1 MTKLF
6 GSSGIRGIVNKD
18 VDPLLATKV
27 GMAVG
32 SLHKSA
38 VIGRDPRT
46 SSEMLNHSLIA
57 GLVATGCDVTDIGVV
72 STPTLAIAAGDYDC
86 GVMITASHNPAQ
98 YGGIKLWNKDG
109 CAFDTTQQNEIER
122 RIAENDFAL
131 ATWDELGSISSRD
144 DAIES
149 HIKKILESV
158 PKCTLTVVVDC
169 GNGAGSTITPYV
181 LRRMGCTV
189 ITLNSQLDGHFPS
202 RNPEPTKENL
212 TMLSQTVVAL
222 GADIGIAHDG
232 DADRMMAVERT
243 GRFIPGD
250 ELLSHFAIDSNA
262 ESIAV
267 PVDTSLLVNKAFGK
281 KVYMTRVGD
290 VYVAEKL
297 KEVGAGFGGEPSG
310 SWIFPQHSLCPD
322 GIYAA
327 AKLVEIVSRLGLSTP
342 GASTVTG
349 VLPPLP
355 TMALQR
361 GKIRLDGAK
370 GNICKTPAQ
379 VMDAVGIAV
388 ESTEYVDI
396 TTIDGI
402 RVDLKDGWFLIRPSG
417 TEPVVRITAESED
430 VEVTQSIYNLAES
443 VVLGA
448 MK

>member
-32 SLHKSA
+32 SSHKSA

-57 GLVATGCDVTDIGVV
+57 GLVAAGCDVTDIGVA
-72 STPTLAIAAGDYDC
+72 STPTLAIATEEYDC

-98 YGGIKLWNKDG
+98 YGGIKLWNSDG
-109 CAFDTTQQNEIER
+109 CAFDTAQQNEIER
-122 RIAENDFAL
+122 RIAENDFSL
-131 ATWDELGSISSRD
+131 ATWDELGSIGSRY
-144 DAIES
+144 DAVES
-149 HIKKILESV
+149 HIKKILDSV
-158 PKCTLTVVVDC
+158 SKCTMTVVVDC

-181 LRRMGCTV
+181 LRRMGCKV
-189 ITLNSQLDGHFPS
+189 ITLNSQLDGHFPA

-212 TMLSQTVVAL
+212 TMLSQTVVAV
-222 GADIGIAHDG
+222 GADLGIAHDG
-232 DADRMMAVERT
+232 DADRMMAVEST
-243 GRFIPGD
+243 GRFITGD
-250 ELLSHFAIDSNA
+250 ELLSHFAIDSGA
-262 ESIAV
+262 EAIAV

-281 KVYMTRVGD
+281 KVHMTRVGD

-297 KEVGAGFGGEPSG
+297 KDVGAGFGGEPSG
-310 SWIFPQHSLCPD
+310 SWIFPEHSLCPD

-327 AKLVEIVSRLGLSTP
+327 AKLVEIVSKSAMSDVGI
-342 GASTVTG
+342 GIG
-349 VLPPLP
+349 VLAPLP
-355 TMALQR
+355 SMAVQR

-370 GNICKTPAQ
+370 GGECKTPAQ

-388 ESTEYVDI
+388 EDTQHVDI

-430 VEVTQSIYNLAES
+430 AAVAQSIYKMAES
-443 VVLGA
+443 IVVEA
-448 MK
+448 ME

>member
-18 VDPLLATKV
+18 MNPLLATKV

-32 SLHKSA
+32 SLHRSA

-57 GLVATGCDVTDIGVV
+57 GLVAAGCDVTDIGVA
-72 STPTLAIAAGDYDC
+72 STPTLAIAAAQYDC

-98 YGGIKLWNKDG
+98 YGGIKLWNSDG
-109 CAFDTTQQNEIER
+109 CAFDTAQQREVER
-122 RIAENDFAL
+122 RIDEDDFSL
-131 ATWDELGSISSRD
+131 AAWDELGSISQRD

-149 HIKKILESV
+149 HAKKILGSV
-158 PKCTLTVVVDC
+158 PKCTMTVVVDC
-169 GNGAGSTITPYV
+169 GNGAGATITPYV
-181 LRRMGCTV
+181 LRRMGCKV
-189 ITLNSQLDGHFPS
+189 ITLNSQLDGHFPA

-232 DADRMMAVERT
+232 DADRMMAVDST

-250 ELLSHFAIDSNA
+250 ELLAHFAIDSGA
-262 ESIAV
+262 DSIAV
-267 PVDTSLLVNKAFGK
+267 PVDTSMMVNKAFGSQ
-281 KVYMTRVGD
+281 VYMTRVGD

-297 KEVGAGFGGEPSG
+297 KEVNAGFGGEPSG
-310 SWIFPQHSLCPD
+310 SWIFPAHSLCPD

-327 AKLVEIVSRLGLSTP
+327 AKFVDMMNRCN
-342 GASTVTG
+342 G
-349 VLPPLP
+349 VLRSLP
-355 TMALQR
+355 VMSTQR
-361 GKIRLDGAK
+361 GKIRLDNNMHQK
-370 GNICKTPAQ
+370 I
-379 VMDAVGIAV
+379 MDAVAKAV
-388 ESTEYVDI
+388 AEMEHADV

-402 RVDLKDGWFLIRPSG
+402 RVDLENGWFLIRPSG
-417 TEPVVRITAESED
+417 TEPMIRITAESADDD
-430 VEVTQSIYNLAES
+430 VAQVIYNKAES
-443 VVLGA
+443 IVMEA